1 MAGKTKDMSKIKQLL
16 RLHLQGVSNRKI
28 AAELDI
34 NKETVNNYIRFATSD
49 PLGFKGLLELDDP
62 VLEHRLKGGNPAYP
76 DERFEDFKARL
87 PYLQQEMRRK
97 HVTLKL
103 LWEEYIADTP
113 QGYSLT
119 QFRFHYKQHTKAQS
133 ATSSTVLSDLYVG
146 GEKIYFDFAGDTLE
160 YIDLKTGEIIK
171 AQVFVACLPATDY
184 GYVLCVPSQRSE
196 DFIYAIGQCFKE
208 IGGVPKIIVTDN
220 LKSAVVRTDPYEPE
234 INRML
239 EDLANHYGCVVVPA
253 RPLRPK
259 DKGLVEDHVKLVY
272 RRVYAEL
279 RNERFYS
286 LEELNAAVAK
296 KVQAHNRKRMSN
308 RPYSREEQFLAIE
321 QPALSA
327 LPDKD
332 FEIRN
337 YASLKVGVNGCVYL
351 GRDKHYYS
359 VPYTYI
365 GSQSKVVYTRTL
377 VKIYCGGECVATHT
391 RDYAPGKYTLV
402 KEHLAS
408 NCQAYRERSPQYYID
423 RGKKATEELG
433 EVIQYMFAT
442 ATVPAETFYRSC
454 EGLLHLQRSTD
465 PALFRRACEAAL
477 TYQNY
482 RYGFILKLVQS
493 GCRGLEDLKS
503 MQSPPTH
510 ENIRGKGNFK

>member
-1 MAGKTKDMSKIKQLL
+1 MSKIKQLL

-49 PLGFKGLLELDDP
+49 ALGLKGLLELNDP

-87 PYLQQEMRRK
+87 PYLQQEMKRK

-103 LWEEYIADTP
+103 LWEEYIADPP

-133 ATSSTVLSDLYVG
+133 ATPSTILSDLYVG
-146 GEKIYFDFAGDTLE
+146 GEKIYFDFAGDMLE

-171 AQVFVACLPATDY
+171 AQVFVACLLATDY

-196 DFIYAIGQCFKE
+196 DFIYAIRQCFKE

-259 DKGLVEDHVKLVY
+259 DK
-272 RRVYAEL
+272 
-279 RNERFYS
+279 
-286 LEELNAAVAK
+286 
-296 KVQAHNRKRMSN
+296 
-308 RPYSREEQFLAIE
+308 
-321 QPALSA
+321 
-327 LPDKD
+327 D

-337 YASLKVGVNGCVYL
+337 YASLKAGVNGCVYL

-359 VPYTYI
+359 VPYTCI

-433 EVIQYMFAT
+433 EVMQYMFAT

-465 PALFRRACEAAL
+465 PALFRKACEAAL

-493 GCRGLEDLKS
+493 GYRGLEDLKS

-510 ENIRGKGNFK
+510 ENIRGKENFK